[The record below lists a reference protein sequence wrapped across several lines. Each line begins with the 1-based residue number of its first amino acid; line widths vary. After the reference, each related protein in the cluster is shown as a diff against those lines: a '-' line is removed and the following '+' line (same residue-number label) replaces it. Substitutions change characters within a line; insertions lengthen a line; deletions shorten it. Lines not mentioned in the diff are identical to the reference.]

1 VAHVSVPYLLN
12 KYHSLSQQVFMER
25 YYAPSTL
32 LGARD
37 IVVNSTGVVPALV
50 DLCGYRR
57 DTNIYRQ

>member
-1 VAHVSVPYLLN
+1 
-12 KYHSLSQQVFMER
+12 MER